1 MNSRE
6 RFQETMCYGAID
18 HVPLFEEGIRE
29 EVLETWQIPGNDLAQ
44 FFSYDGREEID
55 TDLYSALDVTCLPPN
70 NRGLRSFRD
79 SLDADDPERL
89 PENWR
94 NKVRDWKER
103 QHVLMLDVHE
113 GLFLTLRVKEAES
126 FQRAI
131 YLITDHPQFVRQLLE
146 IQGEFAAK
154 IAERVLKEVV
164 VEAAIFGE
172 PVASSHG
179 PLVSPRTYGELVL
192 PSYRPILDV
201 LHKYRVETII
211 FRTYAN
217 ARLLLPAVVQ
227 AGFNCLWANE
237 RQLPAMDYLDIRREF
252 GRELRLI
259 GGIDLDVLRQD
270 ETAIQCELDRVLS
283 PLLAQGGYIPLL
295 DGRVRENI
303 PFERY
308 SYYRRELEAR
318 LKR

>member
-6 RFQETMCYGAID
+6 RFLETMRFGAID
-18 HVPLFEEGIRE
+18 RVPLFKEGIRE
-29 EVLETWQIPGNDLAQ
+29 EVLDAWQIPDNDLAQ
-44 FFSYDGREEID
+44 LFCYDGREEID
-55 TDLYSALDVTCLPPN
+55 PDLYSPLDVTRLPPN
-70 NRGLRSFRD
+70 RQGLRAFRD
-79 SLDADDPERL
+79 SLDANDSKRL

-94 NKVRDWKER
+94 EQARDWKDS
-103 QHVLMLDVHE
+103 QHVVMLDVHE
-113 GLFLTLRVKEAES
+113 GLFLTLRVKAAES

-131 YLITDHPQFVRQLLE
+131 YLITDYPQFVRQVLE
-146 IQGEFAAK
+146 IQSDFATK
-154 IAERVLKEVV
+154 VAERVLKEVA

-179 PLVSPRTYGELVL
+179 PLISPRTYRELVL
-192 PSYRPILDV
+192 PSYQPILDV

-217 ARLLLPAVVQ
+217 ARLLLPAVVK

-237 RQLPAMDYLDIRREF
+237 RQLPVMDYLDIRREF
-252 GRELRLI
+252 GRDLRLI
-259 GGIDLDVLRQD
+259 GGVDLDALHQD
-270 ETAIQCELDRVLS
+270 ETAITRELDRVLP
-283 PLLAQGGYIPLL
+283 PLLAGGGYVPLL
-295 DGRVRENI
+295 DGRVREDV

-318 LKR
+318 LQG